1 MRTKKQCRILKSLL
15 TVTTTYFIG
24 TFCPRESVLERGDEP
39 EDMIKDLLRKWIF
52 RRVERGSVVNLEL
65 LEIVEYEN

>member
-1 MRTKKQCRILKSLL
+1 MFGENKKTMQNIEKSLL

-39 EDMIKDLLRKWIF
+39 EDMIK
-52 RRVERGSVVNLEL
+52 
-65 LEIVEYEN
+65 